1 MSVPI
6 VTYETVK
13 DLPNHP
19 EILLVDVREVQEI
32 KDSGAIPT
40 SINVPR
46 ELTSSSN
53 FPMCSFYPFNKF
65 HVFFC
70 S

>member
-1 MSVPI
+1 MANVPI

-32 KDSGAIPT
+32 QETGIIPT
-40 SINVPR
+40 SIAVPR
-46 ELTSSSN
+46 
-53 FPMCSFYPFNKF
+53 
-65 HVFFC
+65 
-70 S
+70 

>member
-1 MSVPI
+1 MSEIPI
-6 VTYETVK
+6 VKYELIR

-32 KDSGAIPT
+32 KETASIPT

-46 ELTSSSN
+46 KYN
-53 FPMCSFYPFNKF
+53 FNINLRKCNY
-65 HVFFC
+65 
-70 S
+70 